1 MATAARTHRT
11 NALGVAAR
19 LSIYLSIDAFCVF
32 GLCSLAQVA
41 RDMLERCSSKNCKC
55 CVNYVRINESAV
67 QRCGYNNHKASEAT
81 SIACTA
87 LGSVSL
93 SMRDVR
99 CVLPMVSETVI
110 MPHKL

>member
-1 MATAARTHRT
+1 MVKAARTHRT

-19 LSIYLSIDAFCVF
+19 LSIYLSMRFVCL
-32 GLCSLAQVA
+32 GCVA
-41 RDMLERCSSKNCKC
+41 RDMFEICSSKSCKC